1 MLSTQ
6 FKTYDSPS
14 FPISCYKIPT
24 HLSSSKQIS
33 PAKHKN
39 VLRGINIVFVAPT
52 QTRLILEISRNMW
65 HRILPRLKVKG
76 ISRVCSYAIYL
87 GSCAAFNPIE
97 VTFNQSPN
105 YSSQDQES
113 GCPKPPRC
121 TAQNPARCAAQ
132 NPARSTAPNPHGGL
146 PQTPKVSQ
154 TPAHGILP
162 QTLQGALPQTL
173 QAPLPQ

>member
-39 VLRGINIVFVAPT
+39 VLRGINVVFVAPT

-105 YSSQDQES
+105 YSSQDQD
-113 GCPKPPRC
+113 
-121 TAQNPARCAAQ
+121 
-132 NPARSTAPNPHGGL
+132 APNPQGAL
-146 PQTPKVSQ
+146 PK
-154 TPAHGILP
+154 
-162 QTLQGALPQTL
+162 TLQGALPKTPKVHCPKPCKEHCPKPPWGA
-173 QAPLPQ
+173 APNP

>member
-39 VLRGINIVFVAPT
+39 VLRGINVVFVAPT

-97 VTFNQSPN
+97 VTMTFNQSPN
-105 YSSQDQES
+105 YSSQE
-113 GCPKPPRC
+113 C
-121 TAQNPARCAAQ
+121 TAQNPT
-132 NPARSTAPNPHGGL
+132 RSTAPNPHGGL

-154 TPAHGILP
+154 TPAHGVLP